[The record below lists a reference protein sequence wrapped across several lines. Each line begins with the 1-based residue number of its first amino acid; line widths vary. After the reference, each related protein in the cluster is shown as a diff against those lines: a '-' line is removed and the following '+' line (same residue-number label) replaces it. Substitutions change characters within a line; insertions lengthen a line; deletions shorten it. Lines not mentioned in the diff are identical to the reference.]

1 MLQILDIAISVI
13 TNKAKTKG
21 QEKRPTSKKPPSS
34 LNTADG
40 FCQSVQTTF
49 LGDQS
54 SVETWLG
61 ISFQSRAPHLTPPC
75 RLAGTV

>member
-1 MLQILDIAISVI
+1 MLKIHDVAIYVI

-54 SVETWLG
+54 SVETW
-61 ISFQSRAPHLTPPC
+61 
-75 RLAGTV
+75 

>member
-1 MLQILDIAISVI
+1 MLKIYDVAIYVI

-40 FCQSVQTTF
+40 FWQTVPTTF
-49 LGDQS
+49 LGEQS
-54 SVETWLG
+54 SVETW
-61 ISFQSRAPHLTPPC
+61 
-75 RLAGTV
+75 

>member
-1 MLQILDIAISVI
+1 MLKIHDIAISVI

-21 QEKRPTSKKPPSS
+21 QEKRPTSKEPPSS

-40 FCQSVQTTF
+40 FWQTVQTTF
-49 LGDQS
+49 LDRS

-61 ISFQSRAPHLTPPC
+61 ISFQSQVPPPC

>member
-1 MLQILDIAISVI
+1 MLKIHDIAISVI

-40 FCQSVQTTF
+40 FCESVQTTF

-54 SVETWLG
+54 SVET
-61 ISFQSRAPHLTPPC
+61 
-75 RLAGTV
+75 